1 MDVTTIRIL
10 SAVGLPVVGVVTVA
24 GAMAV
29 SFLAAWLIEPG
40 LAVIAWVE
48 RLRGRGAEPPRP
60 ARTELAPGVSPGLGF
75 DAGAE
80 HALLG
85 RQAQQASWRLRC

>member
-1 MDVTTIRIL
+1 MDVTNIRVL
-10 SAVGLPVVGVVTVA
+10 SAVGLLVVGVVTVA

-29 SFLAAWLIEPG
+29 SFLAAWLIDSG

-48 RLRGRGAEPPRP
+48 RLRGKGGEPPRP
-60 ARTELAPGVSPGLGF
+60 ARTELARGVSPGLGF

-80 HALLG
+80 HALLA
-85 RQAQQASWRLRC
+85 RQAWWRLRC